1 MERHPT
7 TNVRYWLRKNCVLD
21 RLQRKKLIALKK
33 AIECVTELV
42 RDPVWMSRHD
52 PVRELDQVELLLTKI
67 GKTALAV
74 PPSDLE
80 D

>member
-1 MERHPT
+1 MDRS
-7 TNVRYWLRKNCVLD
+7 NGNLRGWLRKNSLLD
-21 RLQRKKLIALKK
+21 RLERRKLNALKQ

-42 RDPVWMSRHD
+42 RDPVWMARHD
-52 PVRELDQVELLLTKI
+52 PARELDQVELLLAKI
-67 GKTALAV
+67 GKSALAV